1 MKNNLLSSEIPGG
14 RWDERK
20 PSYSRTLKA
29 LFKKQFT
36 LKIRKLSSILELLIA
51 YVLYFVL
58 YPLDY
63 ISMKPSHLNP
73 TPLRNYTQVYSLDL
87 AIFFMSSNT
96 SRFGVMPNNQ
106 MMNGLVDMFKTMYL
120 QNTSIQ
126 VEYANSVSELKK
138 IADGTDTSGLGIYW
152 RNSDKLEALVSPD
165 FEIYCQ
171 SLVDCPQADILNVIR
186 TYISNVASQV
196 QPANTEYLRMNLF
209 NSSHQRY
216 PSVEGKIIYNMNYV
230 FMFIIVIPLII
241 STMPDFETVLDEK
254 DSKIAAFC
262 FMNGCPE
269 SAYWIVNF
277 VTPFVLSLFPY
288 VMLSIIFCFWF
299 RMTTVDFSLML
310 VFNILF
316 IISHICFQY
325 WFSTFFKRGSN
336 GRMFTIAL
344 FILELFFAFL
354 HNLVTLDD
362 PKTNVACKH
371 IFSIIPFSTYQL
383 VIGSLYANGIGDRRH
398 IGWGNLK
405 DDKLPYQLW
414 IGLMWFFI
422 DIVLYFVLFLI
433 GNATNTRIFGTQ
445 IIKWSEIFSLSAW
458 KRVFGKSDFENVTEL
473 DKLNT
478 VAADSTPQKIIE
490 VSGLCK
496 NYSGETQVFNDTNF
510 YINHGEVIVIIGPNG
525 AGKSTLV
532 NILAGAIEPTKGEL
546 SFNGNEP
553 SKRFR
558 QLQAYMGVTFQENI
572 IFDRLSV
579 REHLELFGSF
589 KGIFDQNIQDSINFY
604 AENLDLTQMLDNYA
618 RDLSGGQKRKLCI
631 AISLLGN
638 PPIVMMD
645 EPTAGVDVQARQ
657 LIWKTVASLTNTTSI
672 ITSHTL
678 EEAEAVSS
686 RIFIVSG
693 KKIAFCGTSTEL
705 RNKYKCGYLLRVDRE
720 DGTVGPVLELAQR
733 YIPES
738 HISDERKDTLC
749 IPVNSAVSE
758 LLNEMTERKE
768 ELGIRSYTFA
778 VEKLEDMLLKLI
790 ALEALE

>member
-316 IISHICFQY
+316 II
-325 WFSTFFKRGSN
+325 
-336 GRMFTIAL
+336 
-344 FILELFFAFL
+344 
-354 HNLVTLDD
+354 
-362 PKTNVACKH
+362 
-371 IFSIIPFSTYQL
+371 
-383 VIGSLYANGIGDRRH
+383 
-398 IGWGNLK
+398 
-405 DDKLPYQLW
+405 
-414 IGLMWFFI
+414 
-422 DIVLYFVLFLI
+422 
-433 GNATNTRIFGTQ
+433 
-445 IIKWSEIFSLSAW
+445 
-458 KRVFGKSDFENVTEL
+458 
-473 DKLNT
+473 
-478 VAADSTPQKIIE
+478 
-490 VSGLCK
+490 
-496 NYSGETQVFNDTNF
+496 
-510 YINHGEVIVIIGPNG
+510 
-525 AGKSTLV
+525 
-532 NILAGAIEPTKGEL
+532 
-546 SFNGNEP
+546 
-553 SKRFR
+553 
-558 QLQAYMGVTFQENI
+558 
-572 IFDRLSV
+572 
-579 REHLELFGSF
+579 
-589 KGIFDQNIQDSINFY
+589 
-604 AENLDLTQMLDNYA
+604 
-618 RDLSGGQKRKLCI
+618 
-631 AISLLGN
+631 
-638 PPIVMMD
+638 
-645 EPTAGVDVQARQ
+645 
-657 LIWKTVASLTNTTSI
+657 
-672 ITSHTL
+672 
-678 EEAEAVSS
+678 
-686 RIFIVSG
+686 
-693 KKIAFCGTSTEL
+693 
-705 RNKYKCGYLLRVDRE
+705 
-720 DGTVGPVLELAQR
+720 
-733 YIPES
+733 
-738 HISDERKDTLC
+738 
-749 IPVNSAVSE
+749 
-758 LLNEMTERKE
+758 
-768 ELGIRSYTFA
+768 
-778 VEKLEDMLLKLI
+778 
-790 ALEALE
+790 